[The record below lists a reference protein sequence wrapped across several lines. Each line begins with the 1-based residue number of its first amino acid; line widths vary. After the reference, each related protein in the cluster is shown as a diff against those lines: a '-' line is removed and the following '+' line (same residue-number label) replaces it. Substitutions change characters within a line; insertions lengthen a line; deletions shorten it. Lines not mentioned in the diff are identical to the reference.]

1 MREYAK
7 ARMSAAYSLQ
17 ASAKRCIL
25 PKNMIPQIAPVLQRG
40 CVSRCDGGELMHS
53 HLSVAQEHVCC
64 GRAGYRL
71 DQCVDST
78 FNRVVHCRGP
88 RGQLAALSIDAAA
101 NAQASV
107 RAHGHA
113 RVDPRWIA
121 LPRPLQTLYGHNEEP
136 APSTDAAGAAVRQ
149 RPRYK
154 DVDDANTVCIYS
166 TDSVTIPL
174 QLEPQ
179 ADSTPDAAAADS
191 EAAAK
196 PETAVGASPPNVQ
209 TFTFSFRAPQDLPP
223 TYRGVVVK
231 YFYMA
236 TVSIVIARHTAAS
249 AGWGVR

>member
-1 MREYAK
+1 MQPSGQRYV
-7 ARMSAAYSLQ
+7 
-17 ASAKRCIL
+17 CIPSDHD
-25 PKNMIPQIAPVLQRG
+25 PKLDLAVLQGHARWSKSFVPQFTAMAESS
-40 CVSRCDGGELMHS
+40 CTVTCQLRRSTYVAGELVTGLINVSIPHS
-53 HLSVAQEHVCC
+53 TESCTVEVLE
-64 GRAGYRL
+64 
-71 DQCVDST
+71 
-78 FNRVVHCRGP
+78 
-88 RGQLAALSIDAAA
+88 
-101 NAQASV
+101 ASV

-136 APSTDAAGAAVRQ
+136 APPTDAAGAAVRQ